1 MQVNFT
7 KALTILLLA
16 VCFHAA
22 AQTDSATFAHTTWNV
37 QTLAKDITWKSFHFE
52 NKSLFN
58 ANEDINIIEISP
70 KQKRYRLHVVHSDS
84 LEPTSQLSIRNN
96 ALAGINGSFFKMRG
110 ADPDDNKKNDGK
122 PVLEPSKLNYNRS
135 VVYLRENN
143 LVIAENN
150 EKDNK
155 RKRHQQGSIAI
166 KKRKVSI
173 VKDSADINW
182 EHQLR
187 GQDVISTGPVL
198 ILASIDQKISSDAFN
213 NDRHPRTAIG
223 KRADGTVILLVV
235 DGRATES
242 AGMSIPELQR
252 IFRWLHCTEAINLD
266 GGGSTTM
273 YIRGQPFKGVVNY
286 PTDNK
291 KYDHAGEREVANAL
305 IIVSR

>member
-7 KALTILLLA
+7 KAFTILLLA

-22 AQTDSATFAHTTWNV
+22 AQTDSATFAHATWNI
-37 QTLAKDITWKSFHFE
+37 QTLAKGITWKSFHFE

-58 ANEDINIIEISP
+58 ANENVNIIEISP

-84 LEPTSQLSIRNN
+84 LEPTSQLALRSN

-110 ADPDDNKKNDGK
+110 VDPDDNKKVDGK
-122 PVLEPSKLNYNRS
+122 PVLEPSKLDRNRS

-166 KKRKVSI
+166 NKRTVSI

-187 GQDVISTGPVL
+187 GEDVISTGPVM
-198 ILASIDQKISSDAFN
+198 ILENIDQKIPNDAFD

-223 KRADGTVILLVV
+223 KKANGTVVLLVV

-242 AGMSIPELQR
+242 AGMSIPELQK

-273 YIRGQPFKGVVNY
+273 YIKGQPFKGVVNY

-305 IIVSR
+305 ILVRK